1 MAEQESSAAEGQ
13 SARRGLAAPPAG
25 SHGVLLD
32 GLSFTPLDANGV
44 PPFPRSP
51 KLQRKIAIAAQPSQ
65 EQLVRRLEELQA
77 EWSRT
82 GAHIQSLKKRKA
94 DLSQVREDFE
104 NMRCVLKQD
113 EQAVQDY
120 LDLDLRQTRS
130 RRDQVLNKWHH
141 HQDQVNKSIGS
152 LQRALSSS
160 PAEEGRKSDPLR
172 YTLHHYTQSHTA
184 LLLTTLSH
192 CNLSVQRSRMPRRK
206 ISA

>member
-94 DLSQVREDFE
+94 DLS
-104 NMRCVLKQD
+104 D

-160 PAEEGRKSDPLR
+160 PAEEGRKGQSDPLSPKKPDASEKDIR
-172 YTLHHYTQSHTA
+172 LNEERFQR
-184 LLLTTLSH
+184 LLKTLS
-192 CNLSVQRSRMPRRK
+192 S
-206 ISA
+206 ISKQLRAQISLNI